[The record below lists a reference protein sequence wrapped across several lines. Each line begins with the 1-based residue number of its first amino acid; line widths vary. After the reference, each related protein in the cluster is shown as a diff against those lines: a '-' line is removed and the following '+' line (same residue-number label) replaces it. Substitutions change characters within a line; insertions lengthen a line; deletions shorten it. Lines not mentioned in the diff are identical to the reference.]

1 MKNIKIELG
10 MGILLFVS
18 LGNGF
23 CADTLQ
29 IDPVHSSVE
38 FTIRHLVGRVKGKFK
53 EFSGTIVL
61 DEKKVSNSS
70 VSVSINT
77 ASIDTENERRDG
89 HLKSPDFF
97 DAEKYPEITF
107 HSKKVIEKDGEPYA
121 VGPLVIHGIEKEIR
135 LPFKVLGVMK
145 DSKGSTWGGFESEIT
160 IKRYDFDITW
170 NRTLED
176 RGFMLGDDVTVNLF
190 IEAVLKKEELV
201 KEKKVE

>member
-10 MGILLFVS
+10 MGGLLFLL

-23 CADTLQ
+23 CADTLR

-107 HSKKVIEKDGEPYA
+107 YSKKVIEKDGEPYA
-121 VGPLVIHGIEKEIR
+121 VGPLVIHGIEKEIM

-190 IEAVLKKEELV
+190 IEAVMKKEEPV